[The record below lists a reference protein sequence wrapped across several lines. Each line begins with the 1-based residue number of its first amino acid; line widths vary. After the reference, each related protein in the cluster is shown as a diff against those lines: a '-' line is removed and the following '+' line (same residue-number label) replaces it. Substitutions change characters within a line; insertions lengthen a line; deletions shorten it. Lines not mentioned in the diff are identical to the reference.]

1 MAGPNVLPHKGLFIK
16 NATCLEHLVS
26 QAYKARLRV
35 APATN
40 KFSPSALEDKKKKK
54 DIDLAD

>member
-1 MAGPNVLPHKGLFIK
+1 MAGPNVLPHKGSFIK
-16 NATCLEHLVS
+16 NATCFIMEHPVS

-35 APATN
+35 AQATG
-40 KFSPSALEDKKKKK
+40 KFSPSALEDKKK

>member
-1 MAGPNVLPHKGLFIK
+1 MAGPNVLPHKGLLIK
-16 NATCLEHLVS
+16 NATCLEHPVS

-40 KFSPSALEDKKKKK
+40 KFSPSALEDKKK